1 MKILKVALQC
11 LATHT
16 AYIKVNDNCSLE
28 DAIKVAKTQI
38 DHMAPAENLQYVADS
53 NQICEEE
60 CKFVTKQDSD
70 IQRQVDYNKFC
81 RNIWKEHVIRDIRSF
96 LEKHDMKLDDERID
110 KAATLCVM
118 PGESYWSNIENVI
131 KSVM

>member
-16 AYIKVNDNCSLE
+16 AYIKVKDNCSLE
-28 DAIKVAKTQI
+28 DAIEVAKTQI
-38 DHMAPAENLQYVADS
+38 DHMPAENLQYVADS
-53 NQICEEE
+53 DQICEEE
-60 CKFVTKQDSD
+60 CEFITVQDSD

-81 RNIWKEHVIRDIRSF
+81 RNAWKERVIEDIRRF
-96 LEKHDMKLDDERID
+96 LEEHNMELDDERID